1 MCKAKNVFAIIFLA
15 GLIMF
20 FSGASSFGSEKT
32 GAYTQ
37 EQLDYTGQD
46 ESRTPSSLNLL
57 YTRKDLPDGSDANIY
72 TLRGIYR
79 SGLAPDWDMLLR
91 LNVPLQNNDTF
102 SDDNTQGHWEF
113 GLGDISTRAV
123 FTKKLDEI
131 SALIFGVDLSFPT
144 AVDDQF
150 GSGKYAMTLGT
161 GYRHFFRGISGKA
174 NDTFILPN
182 IRYAFDY
189 AGDDDR
195 ADISEVQLVPQVT
208 FGLPGSLDHFVTF
221 YGGDDLR
228 YNFDT
233 SKWFVP
239 LDITYG
245 MKLTKKSVLSFE
257 YCYELVDDYPLY
269 DWKIEIA
276 LEYFF

>member
-1 MCKAKNVFAIIFLA
+1 MFKVKNVLTIIFLA
-15 GLIMF
+15 FLTLF
-20 FSGASSFGSEKT
+20 FSGMSSFGSEKT

-57 YTRKDLPDGSDANIY
+57 YTYKNLLDDSDANTY

-79 SGLAPDWDMLLR
+79 RGLAPDWDMLLR
-91 LNVPLQNNDTF
+91 LNVPLQHNNIP
-102 SDDNTQGHWEF
+102 SADNPDGGWEV
-113 GLGDISTRAV
+113 GLGDISTRLV
-123 FTKKLDEI
+123 FTKKLDDI
-131 SALIFGVDLSFPT
+131 SAVIFGVDLSFPT
-144 AVDDQF
+144 AEEDQF
-150 GSGKYAMTLGT
+150 GSGKYAMTLGA
-161 GYRHFFRGISGKA
+161 GYRHFFRGISGKT

-182 IRYAFDY
+182 IRYNFDY

-195 ADISEVQLVPQVT
+195 SDISELQLVPQVT
-208 FGLPGSLDHFVTF
+208 LGLPGSLDHFVTF

-245 MKLTKKSVLSFE
+245 IKLTKNSVLSVE
-257 YCYELVDDYPLY
+257 YWYALVDDYPLY
-269 DWKIEIA
+269 DWKIEFA
-276 LEYFF
+276 FEYFF